1 MEQVYVFF
9 HKKIYISFC
18 FIRIFD
24 KMKKLFF
31 FLILIF
37 CTNVFFAQD
46 QLINVAK
53 QYFLAGDF
61 EKAAAT
67 YKQLVVYNEDN
78 PEIIDAY
85 IQSLIG
91 IKDFTS
97 AEKFIK
103 SQLKKKN
110 NPSKYNFLLA
120 KVYKEQGETKK
131 STKIINGIIDD
142 LKPLQEEIKSTA
154 NLFEKANMLDDA
166 IKVYEKGKLLN
177 KDNPYIFAEEL
188 ALLYD
193 KKGDANKAT
202 NCLLDVYISNGD
214 KSEDVKSA
222 LLRILNKP
230 EKIVAFKTLVSK
242 KYNENQDIIA
252 YTDLLAWVLV
262 QQKDFEGA
270 FFQIKTI
277 DNKLKE
283 QGRRVLGF
291 ARTCLREN
299 QYQAS
304 ILAYNYVIELGND
317 MPFFQ
322 TAKGEKLICL
332 KRQLEKNPHITPADV
347 EIVEKEYELFLTQ
360 FPAFRIREQ
369 MREYADLEAKYAHN
383 INKAISLLKEV
394 TAANN
399 AEKTFKGRCKLDMG
413 DYELIRNEIWESTL
427 LYSQVDKDFK
437 QDMLGE
443 EARFRNAK
451 LSYYIG
457 DFDWA
462 QGQLD
467 VLKASTSELIANDA
481 LNLSVL
487 IIENNPIADSNVT
500 PLKMFAR
507 ADLLAFQNKDEEA
520 IAVLDSITSEFPK
533 HPLGDNILMQKANMA
548 YKKQD
553 YSEAARL
560 LQKIATD
567 FGDDVLAD
575 DAIFNLAQINE
586 TFFSNKDE
594 AKRLYEE
601 ILTKYP
607 GSSFVNQARKNYRRL
622 RGDKADVDVQ

>member
-1 MEQVYVFF
+1 
-9 HKKIYISFC
+9 
-18 FIRIFD
+18 
-24 KMKKLFF
+24 MKKLFF
-31 FLILIF
+31 FFVLIL
-37 CTNVFFAQD
+37 CTHFVLAQE
-46 QLINVAK
+46 QLINIAK
-53 QYFLAGDF
+53 QYLLAGNF

-67 YKQLVVYNEDN
+67 YKQLVVYNDDN
-78 PEIIDAY
+78 PDIIDDY

-91 IKDFTS
+91 IKDFST

-103 SQLKKKN
+103 GQLKKKEN
-110 NPSKYNFLLA
+110 KSKYNFLLA

-131 STKIINGIIDD
+131 SIKIINGIIDN
-142 LKPLQEEIKSTA
+142 LKPLQEDIKSTA
-154 NLFEKANMLDDA
+154 ILFEKANMLDEA
-166 IKVYEKGKLLN
+166 IKVYEKGKSLN
-177 KDNPYIFAEEL
+177 KDNPYLFAEEL

-202 NCLLDVYISNGD
+202 TSLLDVYISNGD

-222 LLRILNKP
+222 LLRILNKS
-230 EKIVAFKTLVSK
+230 EKMDAFKLLVSK
-242 KYNENQDIIA
+242 KSKENQDIIA
-252 YTDLLAWVLV
+252 YTDLLAWVLL
-262 QQKDFEGA
+262 QQKDYEGA
-270 FFQIKTI
+270 FLQIKTI
-277 DNKLKE
+277 DNKLNE

-299 QYQAS
+299 QYKAS
-304 ILAYNYVIELGND
+304 ILAYNHVIDLGND

-332 KRQLEKNPHITPADV
+332 KRQLEKNPHYTAADV
-347 EIVEKEYELFLTQ
+347 EAVEKEYESFLTN

-383 INKAISLLKEV
+383 IDKAVSLLKEV
-394 TAANN
+394 TSANN

-427 LYSQVDKDFK
+427 LYSQVDKEFK

-451 LSYYIG
+451 LSYYTG

-487 IIENNPIADSNVT
+487 ITENNPIADSNVI

-507 ADLLAFQNKDEEA
+507 ADLLAFQNKDDEA
-520 IAVLDSITSEFPK
+520 IVILDSISSEYPK
-533 HPLGDNILMQKANMA
+533 HVLGDNILMQKANMA

-560 LQKIATD
+560 LQKIETD
-567 FGDDVLAD
+567 YSDDVLAD
-575 DAIFNLAQINE
+575 DAIFNLALINE
-586 TFFSNKDE
+586 NFFSNKDE

-622 RGDKADVDVQ
+622 RGDKADVEVQ

>member
-1 MEQVYVFF
+1 
-9 HKKIYISFC
+9 
-18 FIRIFD
+18 
-24 KMKKLFF
+24 
-31 FLILIF
+31 
-37 CTNVFFAQD
+37 
-46 QLINVAK
+46 
-53 QYFLAGDF
+53 
-61 EKAAAT
+61 
-67 YKQLVVYNEDN
+67 
-78 PEIIDAY
+78 
-85 IQSLIG
+85 
-91 IKDFTS
+91 
-97 AEKFIK
+97 
-103 SQLKKKN
+103 
-110 NPSKYNFLLA
+110 
-120 KVYKEQGETKK
+120 
-131 STKIINGIIDD
+131 
-142 LKPLQEEIKSTA
+142 
-154 NLFEKANMLDDA
+154 MLDEA
-166 IKVYEKGKLLN
+166 IKVYEKGKQLN
-177 KDNPYIFAEEL
+177 KDNPYAFAEEL

-202 NCLLDVYISNGD
+202 TSLLDVYISNGE
-214 KSEDVKSA
+214 KAEDVKSA

-230 EKIVAFKTLVSK
+230 EKIDAFKLLVSK
-242 KYNENQDIIA
+242 KSKENQDIIA
-252 YTDLLAWVLV
+252 YTDLLAWILV
-262 QQKDFEGA
+262 QQKDYEGA
-270 FFQIKTI
+270 FTQIKTI
-277 DNKLKE
+277 DNKLNE

-299 QYQAS
+299 QYKAS
-304 ILAYNYVIELGND
+304 ILAYNSVIDLGND

-332 KRQLEKNPHITPADV
+332 KRQLEKNPHYTTVDV
-347 EIVEKEYELFLTQ
+347 EAVEKEYESFLTD

-383 INKAISLLKEV
+383 IDKAISLLSEV
-394 TAANN
+394 TTANN
-399 AEKTFKGRCKLDMG
+399 AERTFKGRCKLDMG

-451 LSYYIG
+451 LSYYTG

-487 IIENNPIADSNVT
+487 ITENNPIADSNVT

-520 IAVLDSITSEFPK
+520 ITILDSISTEYPK
-533 HPLGDNILMQKANMA
+533 HVLGDNILMQKANMA

-560 LQKIATD
+560 LQKIASD
-567 FGDDVLAD
+567 YSDEVLAD

-586 TFFSNKDE
+586 NFFSNKDE

-607 GSSFVNQARKNYRRL
+607 GSSFVNQARKNFRRL
-622 RGDKADVDVQ
+622 RGDKADVEAN

>member
-1 MEQVYVFF
+1 
-9 HKKIYISFC
+9 
-18 FIRIFD
+18 
-24 KMKKLFF
+24 MKKLFF
-31 FLILIF
+31 FFVLIL
-37 CTNVFFAQD
+37 CTHFVLAQE
-46 QLINVAK
+46 QLINIAK
-53 QYFLAGDF
+53 QYFLAGNF

-67 YKQLVVYNEDN
+67 YKQLVVYNDDN
-78 PEIIDAY
+78 PDIIDDY

-91 IKDFTS
+91 IKDFST

-103 SQLKKKN
+103 GQLKKKEN
-110 NPSKYNFLLA
+110 KSKYNFLLA

-131 STKIINGIIDD
+131 SIKIINGIIDN
-142 LKPLQEEIKSTA
+142 LKPLQEDIKSTA
-154 NLFEKANMLDDA
+154 ILFEKANMLDEA
-166 IKVYEKGKLLN
+166 IKVYEKGKSLN
-177 KDNPYIFAEEL
+177 KDNPYLFAEEL

-202 NCLLDVYISNGD
+202 TSLLDVYISNGD

-222 LLRILNKP
+222 LLRILNKS
-230 EKIVAFKTLVSK
+230 EKMDAFKLLVSK
-242 KYNENQDIIA
+242 KSKENQDIIA
-252 YTDLLAWVLV
+252 YTDLLAWVLL
-262 QQKDFEGA
+262 QQKDYEGA
-270 FFQIKTI
+270 FLQIKTI
-277 DNKLKE
+277 DNKLNE

-299 QYQAS
+299 QYKAS
-304 ILAYNYVIELGND
+304 VLAYNHVIDLGND

-332 KRQLEKNPHITPADV
+332 KRQLEKNPHYTAADV
-347 EIVEKEYELFLTQ
+347 EAVEKEYESFLTN

-383 INKAISLLKEV
+383 IDKAVSLLKEV
-394 TAANN
+394 TSANN

-427 LYSQVDKDFK
+427 LYSQVDKEFK

-451 LSYYIG
+451 LSYYTG

-487 IIENNPIADSNVT
+487 ITENNPIADSNVI

-507 ADLLAFQNKDEEA
+507 ADLLAFQNKDDEA
-520 IAVLDSITSEFPK
+520 ILILDSISSEYPK
-533 HPLGDNILMQKANMA
+533 HVLGDNILMQKANMA

-560 LQKIATD
+560 LQKIETD
-567 FGDDVLAD
+567 YSDDVLAD
-575 DAIFNLAQINE
+575 DAIFNLALINE
-586 TFFSNKDE
+586 NFFSNKDE

-622 RGDKADVDVQ
+622 RGDKADVEVQ

>member
-1 MEQVYVFF
+1 
-9 HKKIYISFC
+9 
-18 FIRIFD
+18 
-24 KMKKLFF
+24 MKKLFF
-31 FLILIF
+31 FFALILSTQF
-37 CTNVFFAQD
+37 VLAQE
-46 QLINVAK
+46 QLINIAK
-53 QYFLAGDF
+53 QYLLAGNF

-67 YKQLVVYNEDN
+67 YKQLVVYNDDN
-78 PEIIDAY
+78 PDIIDDY

-91 IKDFTS
+91 IKDFST

-103 SQLKKKN
+103 GQLKKKEN
-110 NPSKYNFLLA
+110 KSKYNFLLA

-131 STKIINGIIDD
+131 SIKIINGIIDN
-142 LKPLQEEIKSTA
+142 LKPLQEDIKSTA
-154 NLFEKANMLDDA
+154 ILFEKANMLDEA
-166 IKVYEKGKLLN
+166 IKVYEKGKSLN
-177 KDNPYIFAEEL
+177 KDNPYLFAEEL

-202 NCLLDVYISNGD
+202 TSLLDVYISNGD

-230 EKIVAFKTLVSK
+230 EKMDAFKLLVSK
-242 KYNENQDIIA
+242 KSKENQDIIA
-252 YTDLLAWVLV
+252 YTDLLAWVLL
-262 QQKDFEGA
+262 QQKDYEGA
-270 FFQIKTI
+270 FLQIKTI
-277 DNKLKE
+277 DNKLNE

-299 QYQAS
+299 QYKAS
-304 ILAYNYVIELGND
+304 ILAYNHVIDLGND
-317 MPFFQ
+317 IPFFQ

-332 KRQLEKNPHITPADV
+332 KRQLEKNPHYTAADV
-347 EIVEKEYELFLTQ
+347 EAVEKEYESFLTN

-383 INKAISLLKEV
+383 IDKAVSLLKEV
-394 TAANN
+394 TSANN

-427 LYSQVDKDFK
+427 LYSQVDKEFK

-451 LSYYIG
+451 LSYYTG

-487 IIENNPIADSNVT
+487 ITENNPIADSNVI

-507 ADLLAFQNKDEEA
+507 ADLLAFQNKDDEA
-520 IAVLDSITSEFPK
+520 ILILDSISSEYPK
-533 HPLGDNILMQKANMA
+533 HVLGDNILMQKANMA

-560 LQKIATD
+560 LQKIETD
-567 FGDDVLAD
+567 YSDDVLAD
-575 DAIFNLAQINE
+575 DAIFNLALINE
-586 TFFSNKDE
+586 NFFSNKDE

-622 RGDKADVDVQ
+622 RGDKADVEVQ

>member
-1 MEQVYVFF
+1 
-9 HKKIYISFC
+9 
-18 FIRIFD
+18 
-24 KMKKLFF
+24 MKKLFF
-31 FLILIF
+31 FFVLIL
-37 CTNVFFAQD
+37 CTHLVFAQE

-53 QYFLAGDF
+53 QYLLAGDF

-67 YKQLVVYNEDN
+67 YKQLVVYNDDN

-91 IKDFTS
+91 IKDFAT

-103 SQLKKKN
+103 GQLKRKENK
-110 NPSKYNFLLA
+110 SKYNFLLA

-131 STKIINGIIDD
+131 STKIISGIIDD
-142 LKPLQEEIKSTA
+142 LKPSQEDIKSTA
-154 NLFEKANMLDDA
+154 SLFEKAKMLDEA
-166 IKVYEKGKLLN
+166 IKVYEKGKSLN
-177 KDNPYIFAEEL
+177 KDNPYAFAEEL
-188 ALLYD
+188 AQLYD

-202 NCLLDVYISNGD
+202 TSLLDVYISNGD

-230 EKIVAFKTLVSK
+230 EKIDAFKLLVSK
-242 KYNENQDIIA
+242 KSKENQDIIA
-252 YTDLLAWVLV
+252 YTDLLAWVLL
-262 QQKDFEGA
+262 QQKDYEGA
-270 FFQIKTI
+270 FLQIKTI
-277 DNKLKE
+277 DNKLNE

-299 QYQAS
+299 QYKAS
-304 ILAYNYVIELGND
+304 ILAYNHVIDLGND

-332 KRQLEKNPHITPADV
+332 KRQLEKNPHYSAADV
-347 EIVEKEYELFLTQ
+347 ETVENEYELFLTN

-383 INKAISLLKEV
+383 IDKAVSLLKEV
-394 TAANN
+394 TSANN

-427 LYSQVDKDFK
+427 LYSQVDKEFK

-487 IIENNPIADSNVT
+487 ITENNPIADSNVT

-507 ADLLAFQNKDEEA
+507 ADLLAFQNKDDEA
-520 IAVLDSITSEFPK
+520 ILILDSISSEYPT
-533 HPLGDNILMQKANMA
+533 HVLGDNILMQKANMA

-560 LQKIATD
+560 LQKIETEYS
-567 FGDDVLAD
+567 DDVLAD
-575 DAIFNLAQINE
+575 DAIFNLALINE
-586 TFFSNKDE
+586 NFFSNKDE

-622 RGDKADVDVQ
+622 RGDKADVE